1 MRRSLLLASVALFAV
16 MAAPGETQLVAT
28 AHAES
33 SGREWV
39 DAREK
44 WQGEVARLTIR
55 IRDYQLSPRY
65 CRRPH
70 RKDKTF
76 DEVSL
81 DQLAEELSLLKTEF
95 ERIKTG
101 TNAATRSGTAG
112 SLTTDRLMTGDYPKY
127 KGREVTDDMHWKL
140 MRSDYVGPAEKLL
153 QEKRDTLARAPEDFC
168 GEPTPKKEAEIVG
181 PPVQPPPPPPPPPEP
196 PPPVDPLKGL
206 NRPISKGVNFPRLEK
221 FYCSQAQ
228 KDAALALIPPEI
240 AKVNA
245 NIADIDAYIASLK
258 TRRGEL
264 KARGVEQH
272 WLDSMDYEVRNAETE
287 KASQTTT
294 IQTLE
299 TTRSLIA
306 STPIVDCAKEGK
318 EIGSL
323 PGTTLGAG
331 VAYGDLAIPKKPY
344 LSLEVGS
351 DLFLGVVDYETEDEL
366 LVINGRVE
374 YEFRLDSVPNVK
386 LLGDPRDQ
394 RWMTSAELFGYDY
407 SIFSEGRDI
416 DTTTEGVGIPGTGD
430 PLSSFPEGVF
440 FANPDFNDVTNIRYA
455 HDADFRGGALTF
467 GQKSFHD
474 SHACYVGVGVGYNR
488 LRTIDVLTGTVDG
501 FLTDFRYETD
511 VATRNTNLFIR
522 GGVEIPLDNFWD
534 QQLRYAGE
542 FSGFRLSLNG
552 EGRANF
558 LDAEGLDRLD
568 LSGFVNDSQAVR
580 VGKDDT
586 TFSYK
591 LSAGLNYAPAGI
603 KGLDVSLGVEYG
615 ESDTHP
621 VAHRSG
627 QTGETTRIEFEQEEV
642 FVGTLGTRFRF

>member
-1 MRRSLLLASVALFAV
+1 MRTLSWTFCVAIVALAL
-16 MAAPGETQLVAT
+16 AAPSHADDTLPGPKVHPLKQLWRDANGIAEDAGAIRLRREYCKPPHQPLKAEPQAAIDALRQQLQALKTQHSQMKTTFDDALGQGEIGTSTRAAYPKLDGMEAADLQT
-28 AHAES
+28 TGTYWAHSNAILTNAQRAIDEKQNALN
-33 SGREWV
+33 R
-39 DAREK
+39 ARE
-44 WQGEVARLTIR
+44 
-55 IRDYQLSPRY
+55 RDCSP
-65 CRRPH
+65 PPP
-70 RKDKTF
+70 
-76 DEVSL
+76 
-81 DQLAEELSLLKTEF
+81 KTE
-95 ERIKTG
+95 EEII
-101 TNAATRSGTAG
+101 G
-112 SLTTDRLMTGDYPKY
+112 S
-127 KGREVTDDMHWKL
+127 
-140 MRSDYVGPAEKLL
+140 
-153 QEKRDTLARAPEDFC
+153 Q
-168 GEPTPKKEAEIVG
+168 
-181 PPVQPPPPPPPPPEP
+181 PPVQPPPPPPPPPA
-196 PPPVDPLKGL
+196 PPVDPLKGL

-287 KASQTTT
+287 KASQATT

-331 VAYGDLAIPKKPY
+331 VAYGDLTIPKKPY
-344 LSLEVGS
+344 LSLEVAS

-366 LVINGRVE
+366 LVVTGHVE
-374 YEFRLDSVPNVK
+374 YEFKWGDLPNVK
-386 LLGDPRDQ
+386 LLGNPRDQ
-394 RWMTSAELFGYDY
+394 RWMTTAELFGYDF

-430 PLSSFPEGVF
+430 PLSAYPAGVF
-440 FANPDFNDVTNIRYA
+440 FPDPDFNDVTGIRYA
-455 HDADFRGGALTF
+455 HDSDFRGGAVSF
-467 GQKSFHD
+467 GQKSYYD
-474 SHACYVGVGVGYNR
+474 SHACYVGVGFGYSR

-511 VATRNTNLFIR
+511 IATRNPNLFVR
-522 GGVEIPLDNFWD
+522 GGVEIPLDGFWE
-534 QQLRYAGE
+534 QSVRYAGE

-568 LSGFVNDSQAVR
+568 LTGFVSDSQAVR
-580 VGKDDT
+580 VSNNDT

-591 LSAGLNYAPAGI
+591 LGAGLSYAPTGI
-603 KGLDVSLGVEYG
+603 KGLDIKLGVEYG

-627 QTGETTRIEFEQEEV
+627 QTGETTRIEFENERA